1 MLNRPSIF
9 LKLNAYKKGFYLS
22 ALLLY
27 FIMLSFISQAQRPS
41 NFGQGNNTANPAQ
54 EEQNDGPD
62 STVYEYFITD
72 NIFEKYTLKDSL
84 ADTKFLHRNTL
95 QKSGHESIHTGNFG
109 SSTFPLIYGPKINTG
124 FNTGYNQYKTYQ
136 LNLENFRFFEQNRPI
151 ADLYFSQLGN
161 QENINV
167 GANFSRNFSDGLSVS
182 LNYNRISQKGFY
194 NGQDTKSTAFGF
206 GLRYKSPGEKY
217 NAFLVFIH
225 NANEEGHIGGITDA
239 ENLNDQFKKD
249 IPVLLTEATTR
260 QQERNL
266 SFIQYYKLN
275 SSTNKTW
282 RIYLKNEFKYLP
294 SYFRFSDVKINNK
307 NDSTFYA
314 GIPLDPRGI
323 RRYLNISQLSN
334 GFYINGERIK
344 GIQGRLGLI
353 IDHYTIN
360 DNPID
365 SKRTDITATFDGKIP
380 FYKSLILET
389 NAKLGLLKNLGNFD
403 LKGKLN
409 LNISKIVSLQ
419 GNIRL
424 FRSEPAYNSTQ
435 LNINEIVVLDT
446 SFIKPVGTIFNA
458 ELFIPRIKFSAGITQ
473 SLITNP
479 IYWNDKSQSTQY
491 DGLFT
496 STYIRLSQNV
506 KAGPF
511 HLDNQIHFQI
521 LNSKIY
527 ATPPFYSTHQLYYAA
542 TWFNKVMDVNIG
554 IDARL
559 IADYDGPQFQ
569 PLFGEFIQSTTT
581 LPFFPAAN
589 FYLLSRVSSFRV
601 MIIMENFGQYFR
613 KDYNFDVV
621 NHPQFDP
628 KLRFGIQWLLKD

>member
-1 MLNRPSIF
+1 MLSITSIF
-9 LKLNAYKKGFYLS
+9 PKVNACKKELHLYT
-22 ALLLY
+22 LLLN
-27 FIMLSFISQAQRPS
+27 FILLSFISQAQRPT
-41 NFGQGNNTANPAQ
+41 NFGQGSNSPTPVSD
-54 EEQNDGPD
+54 EVIDGPD
-62 STVYEYFITD
+62 STVYEYLLTD

-84 ADTKFLHRNTL
+84 ANTKFLHRNTMQL
-95 QKSGHESIHTGNFG
+95 SGHEIINTGNFG
-109 SSTFPLIYGPKINTG
+109 SATFPLIYSPKISTG

-217 NAFLVFIH
+217 NAFLIFMH
-225 NANEEGHIGGITDA
+225 NANEEGHIGGIIDP
-239 ENLNDQFKKD
+239 EDLNDQFKKD
-249 IPVLLTEATTR
+249 IPVILNEASTR

-275 SSTNKTW
+275 STTNKTW
-282 RIYLKNEFKYLP
+282 RIYLKNEFKYIP

-307 NDSTFYA
+307 NDSTFYG
-314 GIPLDPRGI
+314 GIPIDPRGI
-323 RRYLNISQLSN
+323 RRYLDITQLSN

-344 GIQGRLGLI
+344 GVQGRLGLI
-353 IDHYTIN
+353 LDHYTIN
-360 DNPID
+360 NIPTD
-365 SKRTDITATFDGKIP
+365 SKRTDVTATFDGKIP
-380 FYKSLILET
+380 FYKSLLLET

-409 LNISKIVSLQ
+409 LNISKIATLQ

-435 LNINEIVVLDT
+435 LNINEIIVLDT
-446 SFIKPVGTIFNA
+446 SFVKPVGTIFNA
-458 ELFIPRIKFSAGITQ
+458 EISVPNIKFSAGITQ

-479 IYWNDKSQSTQY
+479 VYWNNQSQPVQY

-496 STYIRLSQNV
+496 ATYIRLAQNV

-511 HLDNQIHFQI
+511 HLDNQLHFQI
-521 LNSKIY
+521 LNPKIY
-527 ATPPFYSTHQLYYAA
+527 PTPSLYSTHQLYYAG

-554 IDARL
+554 IDTRL
-559 IADYDGPQFQ
+559 IADYDGPLFQ
-569 PLFGEFIQSTTT
+569 PLYGEFILSTTT

-613 KDYNFDVV
+613 KDYNFDVL